1 MKPVQHEL
9 VRLLHSGLSRNRP
22 QVPVDGECAR
32 VRARAHMCHLSIRGT
47 RTGALT
53 RARVAAQARAQEQ
66 LSTAMAQMVTQGN
79 IEAEEAAK
87 RKAEE
92 KRAADEA
99 RAAEEAAA
107 EAAAAA
113 ARKAEQQ
120 AEAARKAEVGG
131 ARGLLA

>member
-32 VRARAHMCHLSIRGT
+32 VRARAHMCHLSIRGA

-99 RAAEEAAA
+99 R
-107 EAAAAA
+107 
-113 ARKAEQQ
+113 
-120 AEAARKAEVGG
+120 GG
-131 ARGLLA
+131 GGGGRRAGPPRPQCSTRALPPPPPPRRLPPRSG

>member
-32 VRARAHMCHLSIRGT
+32 VRARAHMCHLSIRGA

-99 RAAEEAAA
+99 PRARPSSRPKPRARRRWAAH
-107 EAAAAA
+107 AACSLSGD
-113 ARKAEQQ
+113 R
-120 AEAARKAEVGG
+120 G
-131 ARGLLA
+131 ACAS

>member
-32 VRARAHMCHLSIRGT
+32 VRARAHMCHLSIRGA

-99 RAAEEAAA
+99 RAAGGAAA

>member
-32 VRARAHMCHLSIRGT
+32 VRARAHMCHLSIRGA

-99 RAAEEAAA
+99 RAGVAAAA

>member
-32 VRARAHMCHLSIRGT
+32 VRARAHMCHLSIRGA

-99 RAAEEAAA
+99 RAAGAAPPA
-107 EAAAAA
+107 AAAAA